1 MSTPEANLEGN
12 LPEAQLNTASLQGS
26 LFPKGDSGQIII
38 ERTITTE
45 PETNAEVENIG
56 TRTVARLIFKIPRG
70 YTGATGNGIQGI
82 EKIDTSGLVDTYR
95 ITFTNGEY
103 FDFTVTNADVGSAY
117 TKSETNQKLDKK
129 IDKTAI
135 TDDYTTTKTDADKSK
150 LASLYAIKTFKSAV
164 DTVTGMLENLST
176 SDKTNLVAAIN
187 ELVTGL
193 GTKVN
198 SSNYDTKMA
207 SLDRSITNLTN
218 TKQDSTYYE
227 SSVNGADFTINC
239 SVPIDTGTEYK
250 IHFAATNSTNNAR
263 LSVDNGTTFYNVDG
277 CKAIA
282 LAGEYLR
289 VVFDGTKFLYMTD
302 LGPST
307 IEYVAEVN
315 NNE

>member
-1 MSTPEANLEGN
+1 MSTPDANLEGN
-12 LPEAQLNTASLQGS
+12 MPEGELNVAQLIGS
-26 LFPKGDSGQIII
+26 LFPKGDSGEIII
-38 ERTITTE
+38 LQTITTN
-45 PETNAEVENIG
+45 PGTNAEVINSG
-56 TRTVARLIFKIPRG
+56 TRTKAKLTFYIPRG
-70 YTGATGNGIQGI
+70 NTGATGNGIEDI
-82 EKIDTSGLVDTYR
+82 SKIGTSGLVDTYR
-95 ITFTNGEY
+95 ITMTDGTY
-103 FDFTVTNADVGSAY
+103 YDFTVTNADVGSAY
-117 TKSETNQKLDKK
+117 TKSETDQKLDKK

-135 TDDYTTTKTDADKSK
+135 TDDYTTTRTEADKSK
-150 LASLYAIKTFKSAV
+150 LASLFAIKTFKSAV
-164 DTVTGMLENLST
+164 DTVTGILANLST

-198 SSNYDTKMA
+198 TSTYNTKMT
-207 SLDRSITNLTN
+207 SLDSSITNLTN

-239 SVPIDTGTEYK
+239 SVPPSTGTEYK
-250 IHFAATNSTNNAR
+250 IHFAATNNTNDAR
-263 LSVDNGTTFYNVDG
+263 LSVDNGTTFYNIDG

-282 LAGEYLR
+282 LGGEYLR